1 MNRPIKFRAWDGKHM
16 VHPALTFD
24 DGLTQFEVTEL
35 VKFDNIH
42 LQWMQFTGKQLDV
55 VDLYEGDIIRVEEP
69 NDEGDLRYYLVV
81 VWIKEWAMFGLLNI
95 SNREYKQYIDGN
107 IEAID
112 ESMFWTYTMETPH
125 GKLCGNIHSTPELL
139 NHRMDDYEES
149 K

>member
-16 VHPALTFD
+16 VDPSYGDWVSFD
-24 DGLTQFEVTEL
+24 GVPYTQSGYGEL
-35 VKFDNIH
+35 GVGIAKAKNYI
-42 LQWMQFTGKQLDV
+42 LMQFTGKQLDV

-125 GKLCGNIHSTPELL
+125 WKLCGNIHRNPELL
-139 NHRMDDYEES
+139 NQS
-149 K
+149 